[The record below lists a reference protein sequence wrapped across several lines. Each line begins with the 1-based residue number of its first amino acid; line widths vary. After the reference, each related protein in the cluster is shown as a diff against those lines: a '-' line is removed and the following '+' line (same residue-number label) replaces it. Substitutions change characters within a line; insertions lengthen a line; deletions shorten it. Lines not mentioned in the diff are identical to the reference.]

1 VETRQFPFRRQGDS
15 ALQQNNKMQRGV
27 TLERQSCVDEAVED
41 DARARIFSAA
51 EAAFTADGFHVATMD
66 NIARRAG
73 CSKKTIY
80 KFFSSK
86 EDLFFGLIEQSREMV
101 HKVQIDRSKETEA
114 ALVEFLE
121 ESSRIML
128 SRNAISRRR
137 MIMAEYTHSPA
148 LLAAAERR
156 GTGTARLALAS
167 YLGELERS
175 GRYEIGDPREAAHM
189 LIGMALGAFHQR
201 LLLGVT
207 SSLSPEVIRERIVK
221 AVRIY
226 LRGTARPEVVA

>member
-1 VETRQFPFRRQGDS
+1 
-15 ALQQNNKMQRGV
+15 MQPDV
-27 TLERQSCVDEAVED
+27 TPERMPCDNEGSEA
-41 DARARIFSAA
+41 ARARIFSAA
-51 EAAFTADGFHVATMD
+51 EAAFTANGFHVATMD
-66 NIARRAG
+66 DIARRAG

-80 KFFSSK
+80 KFFNSK
-86 EDLFFGLIEQSREMV
+86 EDLFFGLIDHSKEAVSQVE
-101 HKVQIDRSKETEA
+101 IDRSKAPEA

-121 ESSRIML
+121 ESSRIIL

-156 GTGTARLALAS
+156 GAGTARLAMEA

-189 LIGMALGAFHQR
+189 LIGMALGAFHHR

-207 SSLSPEVIRERIVK
+207 SSLSPEMVRARIVK

-226 LRGTARPEVVA
+226 LRGTARPEGAAVDTPERLPA

>member
-1 VETRQFPFRRQGDS
+1 MQPDVLPEQPPCVGEGTDS
-15 ALQQNNKMQRGV
+15 I
-27 TLERQSCVDEAVED
+27 
-41 DARARIFSAA
+41 ARARIFSAA

-66 NIARRAG
+66 DIARRAG

-86 EDLFFGLIEQSREMV
+86 EDLFFGLIDHSKEAVSQ
-101 HKVQIDRSKETEA
+101 VQIDRSKEPEA

-121 ESSRIML
+121 KSGRIIL
-128 SRNAISRRR
+128 DGNAISRRR

-156 GTGTARLALAS
+156 GAGTARLALES
-167 YLGELERS
+167 YLGELEMS
-175 GRYEIGDPREAAHM
+175 GWHEIGDPREAAHM
-189 LIGMALGAFHQR
+189 LMGMALGAFHHR
-201 LLLGVT
+201 MLLGIT
-207 SSLSPEVIRERIVK
+207 SSLSPEEVRERIVK

-226 LRGTARPEVVA
+226 LRGTVRPERAAPAVPD